1 MNIWRCSVCGY
12 EHHGPQPPDECPV
25 CLAERSAFVLVNA
38 APAPSLFGD
47 LLSSAV
53 PHAIAA
59 HFPNALVPTAL
70 GFLALALVVGDVWP
84 FEPAAALLVAVTAIA
99 APATFVSGML
109 DWRRRFNGTLTP
121 LFRWKLGLG
130 ATLILLAAAATL
142 YRFLC
147 PVSTESAPGRA
158 LFGLM
163 VLGML
168 VCATGLGH
176 LGGKL
181 VFGDISHQR

>member
-1 MNIWRCSVCGY
+1 MTTWKCSVCGY
-12 EHHGPQPPDECPV
+12 EHQGPTPPDECPV
-25 CLAERSAFVLVNA
+25 CHAERSAFVAVVTT
-38 APAPSLFGD
+38 PPSLFGD

-70 GFLALALVVGDVWP
+70 LFVGLALVAGGVWP
-84 FEPAAALLVAVTAIA
+84 FEPAAALLVAVTALA
-99 APATFVSGML
+99 APATFVTGVL

-130 ATLILLAAAATL
+130 VALILLSAGATT

-147 PVSTESAPGRA
+147 PVSTESTLGRA
-158 LFGLM
+158 LFVVLL
-163 VLGML
+163 LGML

-181 VFGDISHQR
+181 VFGETHRRP